1 MSFGEGR
8 SGSDERK
15 RGKSENHDKGE
26 VAALPRRRPPEIA
39 RAEERKRE
47 SREGLV
53 RGRRDSREGERNG
66 KEGRR

>member
-1 MSFGEGR
+1 MMMLMVR
-8 SGSDERK
+8 WP
-15 RGKSENHDKGE
+15 
-26 VAALPRRRPPEIA
+26 APPRLRPPEIA

-53 RGRRDSREGERNG
+53 RGRRDSREGKRNG